1 MAEGVDGG
9 TGRTA
14 YEREGV
20 IYEPSW
26 RVRSRRDRLWV
37 QVLLFFGT
45 AYTTTHAGMWMS
57 KSLEIAPETAGWA
70 VLIDP
75 RYLVHGL
82 PFSVSILAILGIHEM
97 GHYLASRRW
106 HVRASLPY
114 FIPFP
119 SIIGTLGAVIKMRSR
134 IPNRRALTDI
144 GAAGPLAGFVV
155 AIVAHGIGLHLSD
168 VVPKSEV
175 PQGALTLGDSILSAW
190 MGKLIIG
197 ELAEHQDVMLHPVA
211 FAGWLGLL
219 VTVLNLLPV
228 GQFDGG
234 HIVYAIFGRRHEL
247 ISKATMVGLGL
258 IWALGPPYDWIH
270 EAGVASAWI
279 GSRWPGWLVWMFLA
293 MILGR
298 RHPPP
303 GDPYT
308 GLNSGRKA
316 IGVLALVI
324 FVLCFVPRPLSFV
337 SH

>member
-1 MAEGVDGG
+1 MAEGVDDGMD
-9 TGRTA
+9 RTA

-20 IYEPSW
+20 TYEPSW
-26 RVRSRRDRLWV
+26 RVQPKRDRLWV
-37 QVLLFFGT
+37 HLLLFLATG
-45 AYTTTHAGMWMS
+45 YTTTHAGMWMS
-57 KSLEIAPETAGWA
+57 SSLEIAPDTAGWE
-70 VLIDP
+70 VLIDL
-75 RYLVHGL
+75 RYLAHGL
-82 PFSVSILAILGIHEM
+82 PFSISILAILGIHEM

-114 FIPFP
+114 FIPFY

-134 IPNRRALTDI
+134 IPNRRALIDI

-155 AIVAHGIGLHLSD
+155 AVAALGLGLHLSD
-168 VVPKSEV
+168 VVAKSEV

-190 MGKLIIG
+190 MGNLIIG
-197 ELAEHQDVMLHPVA
+197 ELAENQDVMLHPVA

-234 HIVYAIFGRRHEL
+234 HIVYAIFGRRHAL
-247 ISKATMVGLGL
+247 ISKATMAGLGL

-308 GLNSGRKA
+308 ELNSGRKA
-316 IGVLALVI
+316 VGYLALVI